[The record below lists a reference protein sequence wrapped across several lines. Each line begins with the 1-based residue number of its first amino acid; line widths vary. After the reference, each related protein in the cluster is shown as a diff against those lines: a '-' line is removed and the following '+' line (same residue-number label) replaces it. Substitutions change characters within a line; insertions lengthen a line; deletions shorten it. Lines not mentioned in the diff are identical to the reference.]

1 MGNELIFK
9 RTDRFRVLMAPLVGQ
24 CEKWTFKEIVEL
36 ADIKI
41 ARFVLT
47 KNVLLDKQE
56 FILQ

>member
-24 CEKWTFKEIVEL
+24 CEKWTFKEIFEL

-41 ARFVLT
+41 GRFLLT
-47 KNVLLDKQE
+47 KKCSSR
-56 FILQ
+56 